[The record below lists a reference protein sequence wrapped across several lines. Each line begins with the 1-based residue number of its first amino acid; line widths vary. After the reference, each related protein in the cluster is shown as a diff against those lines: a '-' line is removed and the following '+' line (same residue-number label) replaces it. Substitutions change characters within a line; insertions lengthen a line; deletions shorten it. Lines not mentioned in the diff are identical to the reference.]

1 MTNPWNNS
9 LRFSILMLIEMVS
22 MFSSLHKSF
31 KRLFIFLPL
40 IIGLLIN
47 PISAN
52 ALYPS
57 DPSSVDGLKEDL
69 HGADLQNNE
78 YVKYDLSN
86 QDLGEAN
93 LQGTYMS
100 VTTAKNSSFK
110 GANMKDL
117 IAYAVRFDN
126 ADLSD
131 ANLTNGELMKSV
143 FDGATIDGADFTDA
157 NLDLSQ
163 RKSLCER
170 ATGTNSKTGVDTAD
184 SLECSGLKGYTPP
197 KPKA

>member
-1 MTNPWNNS
+1 
-9 LRFSILMLIEMVS
+9 MVS
-22 MFSSLHKSF
+22 IFSSLHKSC

-57 DPSSVDGLKEDL
+57 DPSSVDVLKDDL
-69 HGADLQNNE
+69 HGADLHNTE

-93 LQGTYMS
+93 LQGAYMS

-110 GANMKDL
+110 GANMTDL
-117 IAYAVRFDN
+117 IAYATRFDN
-126 ADLSD
+126 ADFTD

-143 FDGATIDGADFTDA
+143 FDGAIIDGADLLMQILILLRENHYVKELVELTHKLELIQLIVLNA
-157 NLDLSQ
+157 LAEKVTCLQSQ
-163 RKSLCER
+163 KH
-170 ATGTNSKTGVDTAD
+170 NI
-184 SLECSGLKGYTPP
+184 
-197 KPKA
+197 

>member
-1 MTNPWNNS
+1 
-9 LRFSILMLIEMVS
+9 MVS
-22 MFSSLHKSF
+22 NFSFLRKSLTRF
-31 KRLFIFLPL
+31 LIFLPL
-40 IIGLLIN
+40 MFGLLIN

-57 DPSSVDGLKEDL
+57 DPSSVDVLKEDYR
-69 HGADLQNNE
+69 GKDLQNTE
-78 YVKYDLSN
+78 YVKYDLSS

-93 LQGTYMS
+93 LQGAYMS

-117 IAYAVRFDN
+117 IAYATRFDN

-131 ANLTNGELMKSV
+131 ADLTNGELMKSV
-143 FDGATIDGADFTDA
+143 FDGAVIEGTDFTNA

-163 RKSLCER
+163 RKSLCSR
-170 ATGTNSKTGVDTAD
+170 ASGTNSKTGVDTFD
-184 SLECSGLKGYTPP
+184 SLECAGLKGYMPP

>member
-1 MTNPWNNS
+1 
-9 LRFSILMLIEMVS
+9 MVS
-22 MFSSLHKSF
+22 NFSFLKKSVR
-31 KRLFIFLPL
+31 RLLIFLPL
-40 IIGLLIN
+40 MFGLLLN

-57 DPSSVDGLKEDL
+57 DPSSVDVLKEDYR
-69 HGADLQNNE
+69 GKDLQNTE
-78 YVKYDLSN
+78 YVKYDLSS
-86 QDLGEAN
+86 QDLGGTN
-93 LQGTYMS
+93 LQGAYMS

-117 IAYAVRFDN
+117 IAYATRFDN

-131 ANLTNGELMKSV
+131 ADLTNGELMKSV
-143 FDGATIDGADFTDA
+143 FDGAVIEGTDFTNA

-163 RKSLCER
+163 RKSLCSR
-170 ATGTNSKTGVDTAD
+170 ASGTNSKTGVDTFE

>member
-1 MTNPWNNS
+1 
-9 LRFSILMLIEMVS
+9 MVS
-22 MFSSLHKSF
+22 LFTVLKKSF
-31 KRLFIFLPL
+31 NRLLIFLPL
-40 IIGLLIN
+40 VIGLLIS
-47 PISAN
+47 PIATQ

-57 DPSSVDGLKEDL
+57 DPSSVDVLKEDYR
-69 HGADLQNNE
+69 GKDLQNTE
-78 YVKYDLSN
+78 YVKYDLSS

-93 LQGTYMS
+93 LQGAYMS

-117 IAYAVRFDN
+117 IAYATRFDN

-131 ANLTNGELMKSV
+131 ADLTNGELMKSV
-143 FDGATIDGADFTDA
+143 FDGAVIEGTDFTNA

-163 RKSLCER
+163 RKALCSR
-170 ATGTNSKTGVDTAD
+170 ASGTNSKTGVDTFD
-184 SLECSGLKGYTPP
+184 SLECAGLKGYTPP

>member
-9 LRFSILMLIEMVS
+9 HRFSILMLIEMVS
-22 MFSSLHKSF
+22 IFSSLHKSF

-47 PISAN
+47 PISVN

-57 DPSSVDGLKEDL
+57 DPSSVDVLKDDL
-69 HGADLQNNE
+69 HGADLHNTE

-93 LQGTYMS
+93 LQGAYMS

-110 GANMKDL
+110 GANMTDL
-117 IAYAVRFDN
+117 IAYATRFDN
-126 ADLSD
+126 ADFTD

-143 FDGATIDGADFTDA
+143 FDGAIIDGADFTDA

-170 ATGTNSKTGVDTAD
+170 ASGTNSQTGVNTIDFEPGFLLYHH
-184 SLECSGLKGYTPP
+184 S
-197 KPKA
+197 

>member
-1 MTNPWNNS
+1 MS
-9 LRFSILMLIEMVS
+9 IEMVTF
-22 MFSSLHKSF
+22 FSFLNKSF
-31 KRLFIFLPL
+31 KRLAIVLTLVFGL
-40 IIGLLIN
+40 ILN
-47 PISAN
+47 PISTN

-78 YVKYDLSN
+78 FVKYDLSY

-93 LQGTYMS
+93 LQGAYMS

-110 GANMKDL
+110 SANMKDL

-143 FDGATIDGADFTDA
+143 FDGAIIDGADFTDA

-170 ATGTNSKTGVDTAD
+170 ASGTNPKTGVNTID
-184 SLECSGLKGYTPP
+184 SLECAGLKGYMPP

>member
-22 MFSSLHKSF
+22 IFSSLHKSC

-47 PISAN
+47 PISSY

-57 DPSSVDGLKEDL
+57 DPSSVDVLKDDL
-69 HGADLQNNE
+69 HGADLHNTE

-93 LQGTYMS
+93 LQGAYMS

-110 GANMKDL
+110 GANMTDL
-117 IAYAVRFDN
+117 IAYATRFDN
-126 ADLSD
+126 
-131 ANLTNGELMKSV
+131 
-143 FDGATIDGADFTDA
+143 ADFTDA

-170 ATGTNSKTGVDTAD
+170 ASGTNSQTGVNTID
-184 SLECSGLKGYTPP
+184 SLECTGLKGYMPP

>member
-1 MTNPWNNS
+1 MVFFN
-9 LRFSILMLIEMVS
+9 LMSIEMVS
-22 MFSSLHKSF
+22 IFSSLNKSF
-31 KRLFIFLPL
+31 KRLLIFLPL
-40 IIGLLIN
+40 IIGLLLN
-47 PISAN
+47 PISVN

-93 LQGTYMS
+93 LQGAYMS

-117 IAYAVRFDN
+117 IAYATRFDN
-126 ADLSD
+126 ADFSD

-143 FDGATIDGADFTDA
+143 FDGATIDGADFTNA
-157 NLDLSQ
+157 NLDLKT

-170 ATGTNSKTGVDTAD
+170 ASGTNSQTGVDTFE
-184 SLECSGLKGYTPP
+184 SLECSGLKGYMPP

>member
-1 MTNPWNNS
+1 
-9 LRFSILMLIEMVS
+9 MVS
-22 MFSSLHKSF
+22 IFSSLNKSF
-31 KRLFIFLPL
+31 KRLLIFLPL
-40 IIGLLIN
+40 IIGLLLN

-69 HGADLQNNE
+69 HGANLQNNE

-93 LQGTYMS
+93 LQGAYMS

-117 IAYAVRFDN
+117 IAYATRFDN

-157 NLDLSQ
+157 NLDLKT

-170 ATGTNSKTGVDTAD
+170 ATGTNSQTGVDTFE
-184 SLECSGLKGYTPP
+184 SLECSGLKGYMPP

>member
-1 MTNPWNNS
+1 
-9 LRFSILMLIEMVS
+9 MLIEMVS
-22 MFSSLHKSF
+22 MFSSLHKSL

-47 PISAN
+47 PFSAN

-57 DPSSVDGLKEDL
+57 DPSSVDVLKDDL
-69 HGADLQNNE
+69 HGADLHNTE

-93 LQGTYMS
+93 LQGAYMS

-110 GANMKDL
+110 GANMTDL
-117 IAYAVRFDN
+117 IAYATRFDN
-126 ADLSD
+126 ADFTD

-143 FDGATIDGADFTDA
+143 FDGAIIDGADFTDA

-170 ATGTNSKTGVDTAD
+170 ASGTNSQTGVNTID
-184 SLECSGLKGYTPP
+184 SLECTGLKGYMPP
-197 KPKA
+197 KPRA

>member
-1 MTNPWNNS
+1 
-9 LRFSILMLIEMVS
+9 MVS
-22 MFSSLHKSF
+22 NFSFLKKSLS
-31 KRLFIFLPL
+31 RLLIFLPL
-40 IIGLLIN
+40 MFGLLIN

-57 DPSSVDGLKEDL
+57 DPSSVDVLKEDYR
-69 HGADLQNNE
+69 GKDLQNTE
-78 YVKYDLSN
+78 YVKYDLSS
-86 QDLGEAN
+86 QDLGEVN
-93 LQGTYMS
+93 LQGAYMS

-117 IAYAVRFDN
+117 IAYATRFDN

-131 ANLTNGELMKSV
+131 ADLTNGELMKSV
-143 FDGATIDGADFTDA
+143 FDGAVIEGTDFTNA

-163 RKSLCER
+163 RKALCSR
-170 ATGTNSKTGVDTAD
+170 ASGTNSKTGVDTFD

>member
-1 MTNPWNNS
+1 
-9 LRFSILMLIEMVS
+9 MLIEMVS
-22 MFSSLHKSF
+22 MFSSLHKSC

-40 IIGLLIN
+40 IIGLLLN

-57 DPSSVDGLKEDL
+57 DPSSVDVLKDDL
-69 HGADLQNNE
+69 HGADLHNTE

-93 LQGTYMS
+93 LQGAYMS

-117 IAYAVRFDN
+117 IAYATRFDN
-126 ADLSD
+126 ADFTD

-143 FDGATIDGADFTDA
+143 FDGAIIDGADFTDA
-157 NLDLSQ
+157 NLDLKT

-170 ATGTNSKTGVDTAD
+170 ATGTNSQTGVNTVD
-184 SLECSGLKGYTPP
+184 SLECAGLKGYTPP